1 MYKET
6 VEYIVKMLV
15 DYPDEVSVEVEEK
28 GNMVLIE
35 VSVANNDTGRVIGRR
50 GKVINA
56 ISTVLQV
63 RGDIE
68 GKRVSIDL
76 I

>member
-6 VEYIVKMLV
+6 VEYIIKMLV
-15 DYPDEVSVEVEEK
+15 DHPDEVSVDVEEK

-63 RGDIE
+63 RGDLD

>member
-6 VEYIVKMLV
+6 VEYIIKMLV
-15 DYPDEVSVEVEEK
+15 DHPEEVTVDVEEK
-28 GNMVLIE
+28 PNIILIE

-56 ISTVLQV
+56 ISTLLQV
-63 RGDIE
+63 RGDLD

>member
-15 DYPDEVSVEVEEK
+15 DYPDEVSVDVEEK
-28 GNMVLIE
+28 DTAVLIE

-63 RGDIE
+63 RGDID

>member
-15 DYPDEVSVEVEEK
+15 DYPDEVSVDVEEK
-28 GNMVLIE
+28 GNLVLIE

-63 RGDIE
+63 RGDID